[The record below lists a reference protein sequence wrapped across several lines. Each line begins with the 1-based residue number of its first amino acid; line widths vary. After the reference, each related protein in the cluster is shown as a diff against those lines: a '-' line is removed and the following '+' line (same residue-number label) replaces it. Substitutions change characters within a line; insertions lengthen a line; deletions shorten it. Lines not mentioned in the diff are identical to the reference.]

1 MKELKLQ
8 ATLENLP
15 RVLAFVT
22 EGLAGLEAEPEKR
35 YQLEVAVEEVFSNI
49 AFYAYGPETGPV
61 AIALEADPETSRA
74 VIRFAD
80 FGKAYDPLAKPDPN
94 LKLSLRERRRG
105 GFGIYIVKKQMDRTD
120 YAYSEGRNVL
130 TIEKTLR

>member
-1 MKELKLQ
+1 MKELKIQ

-49 AFYAYGPETGPV
+49 AFYAYGPEAGPV

-80 FGKAYDPLAKPDPN
+80 FGKAYDPLAKPDPDVRVA
-94 LKLSLRERRRG
+94 LKARKRG
-105 GFGIYIVKKQMDRTD
+105 GLGIYMVKQQVDRIAYE
-120 YAYSEGRNVL
+120 YADGENVL
-130 TIEKTLR
+130 TIEKQML